1 MVFFDD
7 DNIGAGKRFLELK
20 YSLDCDGEVKE
31 NCIRCGCSMDT
42 VESVGFDTDEGV
54 VVWVVWDCGWNRV
67 VRDRVLGWAEYE

>member
-1 MVFFDD
+1 
-7 DNIGAGKRFLELK
+7 
-20 YSLDCDGEVKE
+20 
-31 NCIRCGCSMDT
+31 MDT

>member
-31 NCIRCGCSMDT
+31 NCIRCGDGVDT
-42 VESVGFDTDEGV
+42 VESVGFD
-54 VVWVVWDCGWNRV
+54 NNKRV
-67 VRDRVLGWAEYE
+67 VL